1 MSRFIGA
8 TGNTP
13 PSYFYRLTRD
23 STGYLVFTKVDL
35 NADGTAV
42 VINNNTVSR
51 QINPSWQKFF
61 PDIDLKL
68 VLSSGASVYKD
79 FFKHYGL
86 AVKEGIKDEALH
98 AYLQHAFLEMKVEN
112 KDLLEAMERDRNA

>member
-42 VINNNTVSR
+42 VINNNTVSTAEAE
-51 QINPSWQKFF
+51 QQQFDISNDTVVIN
-61 PDIDLKL
+61 IDAGHEIINLAAGH
-68 VLSSGASVYKD
+68 SQYK
-79 FFKHYGL
+79 
-86 AVKEGIKDEALH
+86 IKPE
-98 AYLQHAFLEMKVEN
+98 
-112 KDLLEAMERDRNA
+112 DLLYFINDNGDMIVRINGSRDYPTIV